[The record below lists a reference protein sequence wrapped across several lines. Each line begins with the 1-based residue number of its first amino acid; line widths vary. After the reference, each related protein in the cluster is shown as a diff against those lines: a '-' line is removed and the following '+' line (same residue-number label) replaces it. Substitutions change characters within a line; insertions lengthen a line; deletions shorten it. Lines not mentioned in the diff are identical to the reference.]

1 MVKRPDN
8 QHHKDY
14 KKYTNQGYASD
25 CPERFTAYD
34 ESTRKPRRK
43 KSSVFEPL
51 IEQSVAGE
59 TASTGRRRRIQSVK
73 QNDPLPYQI
82 LTSGSGFLDEDQ
94 LTESA
99 WAGWP
104 FKNQAS
110 VWQLSQV
117 DESMVPQSRPSSEN
131 SNRQD
136 DGPQPAASCGT
147 NTSSMN
153 PSPIPPVGNNSDL
166 PKDNRTRARPSRK
179 TSPASELLE
188 DPQCTQMNTRII
200 DCQKAPSEIEKRTL
214 RSQTKQNLSAS
225 DESLRRSLPRGMSAR
240 RVSVPQPWIDTSIL
254 DGIDGTPLFTCD
266 SKKSREEESFESI
279 FLQAIRTPLPDM
291 GPSAPD
297 SPIEPPLVN
306 FNQEARIDALFQ
318 QAIRTP
324 LPEETPVAHSDIQ
337 LKPSASSSKPPNYSL
352 PRPTAPFS
360 LPPLNHSE
368 KSNVSKAIAAAQNDC
383 TIPDNKPLGL
393 PSLLDPICL
402 TPMPTKPSLQVD
414 EASIATPLQEPR
426 HSALPRIPKRY
437 SLRLR
442 SRFGSNK
449 STKSKPQESLN
460 HFKQDAPGRF
470 QLSRNSHRE
479 RRDSAVSMQTPA
491 KTVWSRCPTP
501 LPPLDLPR
509 GRYRPYVP
517 DFPSFD
523 PTKFAL
529 SPNFDD
535 EVRVAAVERL
545 LDGEDDDRD
554 DDDDDSVYDEDEDV
568 GGAGGQAAVPMS
580 ASAPSL
586 PLLQRAAT
594 KPLAARALSL
604 RRRSRDGLSFAGL
617 RRFRN
622 GSLKGEGA
630 STPAASASAPA
641 GPSMLEE
648 VCNRCRIKLAS
659 VWPGSGSV
667 MAVAA

>member
-14 KKYTNQGYASD
+14 KKYTNQEYASD

-59 TASTGRRRRIQSVK
+59 TASTGRRRRIQIFGRRVMLMVK
-73 QNDPLPYQI
+73 FYSCL
-82 LTSGSGFLDEDQ
+82 
-94 LTESA
+94 
-99 WAGWP
+99 GWP
-104 FKNQAS
+104 FKNQTS

-153 PSPIPPVGNNSDL
+153 PSPIPPVGNNSHL
-166 PKDNRTRARPSRK
+166 PKDNRKRARPSRK
-179 TSPASELLE
+179 TSLASELLE
-188 DPQCTQMNTRII
+188 DPQCTQMNNRII
-200 DCQKAPSEIEKRTL
+200 DCQKAPSEIEKKTL

-225 DESLRRSLPRGMSAR
+225 DESLRSSLPRGMSAR
-240 RVSVPQPWIDTSIL
+240 RVGVPQPWIDTSIL
-254 DGIDGTPLFTCD
+254 DGIDGTPLFNCD

-306 FNQEARIDALFQ
+306 FNQEASIDALFQ

-324 LPEETPVAHSDIQ
+324 LPEETPVAHSEIQ
-337 LKPSASSSKPPNYSL
+337 LKPSPSSSKPPNYSL

-360 LPPLNHSE
+360 LPLNHSE
-368 KSNVSKAIAAAQNDC
+368 KSSVSKAIAAAQNNS

-402 TPMPTKPSLQVD
+402 TPKPTIPSLQVD

-426 HSALPRIPKRY
+426 YSALPRIPKRY

-442 SRFGSNK
+442 SRLGSNK

-460 HFKQDAPGRF
+460 LFKHDAPGRF
-470 QLSRNSHRE
+470 QLSRNSYRE
-479 RRDSAVSMQTPA
+479 RRDSAISMQTPA

-535 EVRVAAVERL
+535 EVRVAAAERL
-545 LDGEDDDRD
+545 PDGEDDDG

-568 GGAGGQAAVPMS
+568 GGAGGQAAVPVS

-586 PLLQRAAT
+586 ALLQRAAM